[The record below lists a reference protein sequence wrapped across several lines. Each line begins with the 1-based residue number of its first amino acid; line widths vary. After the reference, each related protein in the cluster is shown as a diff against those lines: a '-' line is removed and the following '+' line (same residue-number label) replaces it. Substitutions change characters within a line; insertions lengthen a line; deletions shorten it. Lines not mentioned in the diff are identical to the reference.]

1 MSLSYFQFKSEAV
14 SRPHVRIVGL
24 RVPDE
29 DEVDELQRN
38 RIFFDL
44 DDEFLFQVGVVGPG
58 HGHEP
63 LTVESHSAFR
73 TILQF
78 VP

>member
-44 DDEFLFQVGVVGPG
+44 DDEFLVGAVQAR
-58 HGHEP
+58 
-63 LTVESHSAFR
+63 L
-73 TILQF
+73 
-78 VP
+78 